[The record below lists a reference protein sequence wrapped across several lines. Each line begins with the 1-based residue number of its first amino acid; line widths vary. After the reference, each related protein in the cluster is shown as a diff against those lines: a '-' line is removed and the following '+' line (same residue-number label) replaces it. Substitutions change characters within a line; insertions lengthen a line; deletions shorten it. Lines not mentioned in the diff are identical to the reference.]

1 MTDQKSSDEEQT
13 TLKRVGRPTKA
24 ELKSKGPGGR
34 GKVGRPKGDAA
45 IMNEYKRRMLA
56 SPSSRKVMAKVFE
69 VALDDTHKHQ
79 AACMKMIMDRVAP
92 LSSFEA
98 DAKGGKAAGGINIT
112 ITGVGAVDVGQD
124 IQEAEWEPV
133 EEAID
138 VPGED

>member
-1 MTDQKSSDEEQT
+1 MTKN
-13 TLKRVGRPTKA
+13 KGGRPTKA
-24 ELKSKGPGGR
+24 AIRAKMPGNR
-34 GKVGRPKGDAA
+34 GKPGRPKGDAA
-45 IMNEYKRRMLA
+45 IMNEYKARMLA
-56 SPSSRKVMAKVFE
+56 SPKSAEVMAKVFE

-133 EEAID
+133 D
-138 VPGED
+138 VPGDDNADS